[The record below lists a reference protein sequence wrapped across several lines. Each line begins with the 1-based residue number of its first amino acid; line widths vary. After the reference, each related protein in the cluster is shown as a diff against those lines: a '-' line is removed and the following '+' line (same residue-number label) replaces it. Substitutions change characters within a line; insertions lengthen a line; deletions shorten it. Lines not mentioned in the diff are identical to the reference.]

1 MRTLSN
7 STRARAYISKLAQ
20 IRQNSASKHA
30 STAAI
35 RARSSPQSADE
46 GRPEAGGVVP
56 PSRSQTFE
64 GYGFAE
70 PRVEA
75 DAWGRIT
82 SIGVGVGSSVMGIRF
97 PYGMDHHHHR
107 LGRSAGGWIRMEATP
122 PVGAAM
128 VRRSAQRS
136 MPRGISRRL
145 TPRVRSCARGLEPH
159 TTPTLLLLWSAFIT
173 SDISLPNSLGTIR
186 RAASIGLSGVY
197 LRAV

>member
-46 GRPEAGGVVP
+46 GQEAGGVVP

-70 PRVEA
+70 PR
-75 DAWGRIT
+75 G
-82 SIGVGVGSSVMGIRF
+82 
-97 PYGMDHHHHR
+97 
-107 LGRSAGGWIRMEATP
+107 
-122 PVGAAM
+122 
-128 VRRSAQRS
+128 
-136 MPRGISRRL
+136 
-145 TPRVRSCARGLEPH
+145 
-159 TTPTLLLLWSAFIT
+159 
-173 SDISLPNSLGTIR
+173 
-186 RAASIGLSGVY
+186 
-197 LRAV
+197 